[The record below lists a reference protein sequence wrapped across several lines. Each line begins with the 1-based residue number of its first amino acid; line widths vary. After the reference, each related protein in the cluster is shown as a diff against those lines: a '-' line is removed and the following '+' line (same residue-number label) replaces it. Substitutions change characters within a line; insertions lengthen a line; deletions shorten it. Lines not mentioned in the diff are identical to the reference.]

1 MCLRTNT
8 KNIKVADSDL
18 TFYKVLVVKSDGTLK
33 TPHTIKNVE
42 LNTLIEEKD
51 QDNFHFMNMFQ
62 CYEVSEGGI
71 HLFVDKE
78 EADAAAERMNIYYKD
93 NVKVFEATVPKG
105 TKYVKGEYG
114 YEGVKSV
121 AVKKVIYKEI

>member
-8 KNIKVADSDL
+8 KNIKVAKEDL
-18 TFYKVLVVKSDGTLK
+18 TFYKVLIVAPDGTLK
-33 TPHTIKNVE
+33 TPHTTKSVE
-42 LNTLIEEKD
+42 LNTLFEERD
-51 QDNFHFMNMFQ
+51 QDNFHFMEAFD

-78 EADAAAERMNIYYKD
+78 DADWEVERLNKYFKH
-93 NVKVFEATVPKG
+93 NLKVFEATVPKG

-114 YEGVKSV
+114 CEGYKSV